1 VIGTLFL
8 ALGLV
13 LIVEG
18 LAYVLAP
25 SLVERL
31 LEALRALPEAARR
44 QVGALGIVTGL
55 ILVWVAAQIGVPF

>member
-1 VIGTLFL
+1 MAMIFL

-13 LIVEG
+13 LLVEG

-31 LEALRALPEAARR
+31 LEMMRELPLSERR
-44 QVGALGIVTGL
+44 QVGALAMVLGL
-55 ILVWVAAQIGVPF
+55 ILLWIAHKFGV

>member
-1 VIGTLFL
+1 MAMIFL

-13 LIVEG
+13 FLVEG

-31 LEALRALPEAARR
+31 LEMMRQIGQQERR
-44 QVGALGIVTGL
+44 QVGAMAMALGL
-55 ILVWVAAQIGVPF
+55 ILLWFAHLLGA